1 VFASSNTVTRH
12 LNQAQSW
19 SRVHTVSAE
28 LSQYIRAF
36 HNDEWYKDT
45 YKDILVYFPRA
56 YVAELALAPND
67 DQHDDDYTDEQAGAV
82 AGAVAEAEDDGEEE
96 RAGQILN
103 ALDEVQDEDA
113 VAALLAISQGT
124 PGTCTAS
131 TMSTASLQPHIL
143 PEFNSPWIN
152 VLVDKCGR
160 SRAVNM
166 LTAVWDALGKRA
178 ALGTLMS
185 VWEGMASVVH
195 DLRALIPSVK
205 YLGQLWRQ
213 STDLYKDGW
222 TCQDDHEPSRKGGI
236 CPRAD
241 CTLSCDKQV
250 FTATIKDVITLCM
263 SDPEWALGARDGPL
277 HLSHALTT
285 SRPSVVTSVWQ
296 SPRVVALDGELRS
309 MYGNAN
315 GLTLATWANYL
326 PILVELFFD
335 GFNVFSLNTP
345 YSSYAILMR
354 VLNLPP
360 TLRSKYRN
368 IYPLVLISGPKSPRS
383 LMVYME
389 KLVKELNAAWDS
401 EPFYLYD
408 AATGGHS
415 QVRVTALCAAMDT
428 REHAKVQLK
437 KEHPAKR
444 ACPICGNPGYR
455 HAGARGGVKVYRNCR
470 AVDQIYTDNTIRK
483 LASIAED
490 EESGKVRADKE
501 NYPWS
506 GYSPLNDLPVG
517 PSTLFI
523 PDFMHAVMNTVEHL
537 IDFVQPSSGPGAK
550 VRPTGL
556 KMLLMSKTGLA
567 WRQAARFSG
576 DRNVL
581 KDGQPVDWNAL
592 DPENNESDAK
602 WLHQQLDSGHFP
614 WECSD
619 YDSARQFLS
628 SCTKPQQYMGR
639 VALLMLP
646 TKEKEKAKSTER
658 KTKLRAAHCKDA
670 ACSGVLIAAM
680 HYGGTKLRRL
690 SLITTDTH
698 PHSRPH
704 TFQQASTPASARLLR
719 ASCRLSGGA
728 VIEPS
733 PSNSSLS
740 TPTDRLI
747 AMSSLPSVDQR
758 LATPWTRSR
767 GTFQRQRADSP
778 CTCSRTSSTP
788 CSRSA
793 RCATRGRTRSSRS
806 FPGSKPSCAT
816 RICLWRRWQGL

>member
-1 VFASSNTVTRH
+1 MFASYETVRRH
-12 LNQAQSW
+12 LNQAVSW
-19 SRVHTVSAE
+19 SGLNTPSAE
-28 LSQYIRAF
+28 LSQYKRAF
-36 HNDEWYKDT
+36 RNEAWYTDT

-82 AGAVAEAEDDGEEE
+82 AEAEDDGEEE

-103 ALDEVQDEDA
+103 ELDEVQDVDA
-113 VAALLAISQGT
+113 AAALLAISQGT
-124 PGTCTAS
+124 PETWTAS
-131 TMSTASLQPHIL
+131 TISTASYQPHIL

-160 SRAVNM
+160 SGAVNM

-195 DLRALIPSVK
+195 VLRALTPSVK
-205 YLGQLWRQ
+205 SLGQLWRQ

-222 TCQDDHEPSRKGGI
+222 TCQDDHEPSRKGDT

-241 CTLSCDKQV
+241 CTLPCDKQV

-263 SDPEWALGARDGPL
+263 SDPEWALGARDGPR
-277 HLSHALTT
+277 HLSAALTAT
-285 SRPSVVTSVWQ
+285 RQSVVTSVWQ

-309 MYGNAN
+309 MYGYAN
-315 GLTLATWANYL
+315 GLTVTANYL

-383 LMVYME
+383 LMVYMK
-389 KLVKELNAAWDS
+389 KLVKELNATWDS

-408 AATGGHS
+408 AATGGQV

-444 ACPICGNPGYR
+444 PCPICSNPGYR

-470 AVDQIYTDNTIRK
+470 AVDQIYTDNTIRV
-483 LASIAED
+483 LASIAEE
-490 EESGKVRADKE
+490 EESDKVRADKE
-501 NYPWS
+501 NFPWS

-537 IDFVQPSSGPGAK
+537 IDFVQPSIGPAAK
-550 VRPTGL
+550 VRPTAL
-556 KMLLMSKTGLA
+556 KMLLKSKTGLA
-567 WRQAARFSG
+567 WRQAARFSE

-581 KDGQPVDWNAL
+581 KDGQPVDWEAL
-592 DPENNESDAK
+592 DPDNNESDAE

-614 WECSD
+614 WECSG
-619 YDSARQFLS
+619 YDSARHFLS

-639 VALLMLP
+639 VDLLMLP
-646 TKEKEKAKSTER
+646 MTAKEKAKRNSNQR

-680 HYGGTKLRRL
+680 HYGGTMLRRL
-690 SLITTDTH
+690 SLIATDTH

-728 VIEPS
+728 AIEPS
-733 PSNSSLS
+733 PSKSSLS
-740 TPTDRLI
+740 TPTERLI

-758 LATPWTRSR
+758 LATPWMRSR
-767 GTFQRQRADSP
+767 GTFQRQRAGSP
-778 CTCSRTSSTP
+778 CTCSRTSLTP
-788 CSRSA
+788 SSRSA

-806 FPGSKPSCAT
+806 FPGSRPSCAT